1 MNARSCTWRRFI
13 SAAVLI
19 FVVQSAFGQT
29 EPVESAASNSSA
41 PSPNEPKPD
50 EPKPDETT
58 PNTPTPIAQSQDQQ
72 SELASEKA
80 KEEISRAGEI
90 RDNLWA
96 KLFLEND
103 PLSAKE
109 TITLEDLR
117 KGIEDSRQHATVITR
132 HFPRVTAATDDEK
145 RGFLVEA
152 MQSPHPIVQRQA
164 ASELFAM
171 NALESVVRDFLLDYL
186 ESEDPQLR
194 SAAVV
199 GLELIEVPAEH
210 QSEQYW
216 AVLIESIG
224 DPDPMIVQAAAR
236 QLKDLGANAIPSLLS
251 ALREK
256 HPRSLTIAR
265 ILSEIVGSK
274 TPFHDGT
281 IAFAAPEPT
290 DAWPTPESEQPTPP
304 PTRRTRVPLTVG
316 KSAPPQPPTNTL
328 REVDPT
334 QPTSVTVYFGTNR
347 ELVETP
353 QQPRGNLFQY
363 PLLALLLL
371 AALVAL
377 FTGSTTKMAPTGGE
391 IKPRGCSRWLLPLIL
406 LGGVFWSMLMF
417 RNELQQHWQIR
428 SGISFGPRRDPL
440 EAVHYGTCKVSIPP
454 RHQVGVVERP
464 VIGPEREQDHVVLKQ
479 IDTLEEDAFFEAVKL
494 KVAELPV
501 DSRSCFVFIHG
512 FNVDFDSAA
521 RRTAQMHYDLKFDCV
536 PIFFS
541 WPSRANIRHYFSD
554 RNEIEFSRYV
564 IKQFLSDIA
573 DRVKADR
580 IHVIAHSMGADAT
593 CRAIADLGD
602 RGQIFDQIILAA
614 PDIDSEVFRVQIAPR
629 LTKTANRT
637 TMYCSQKDWALVLS
651 RNFNDSRRAGDSSG
665 GVLVLEG
672 VDTIDASDID
682 TDLLGH
688 SYYGDCLPILAD
700 VNLMMR
706 SALPPLER
714 RLRPWPVDQQLLY
727 WTLPDA
733 R

>member
-1 MNARSCTWRRFI
+1 MNERSCSWRR
-13 SAAVLI
+13 LI
-19 FVVQSAFGQT
+19 FAVVLMSTFQPAWGQP
-29 EPVESAASNSSA
+29 EP
-41 PSPNEPKPD
+41 
-50 EPKPDETT
+50 TT
-58 PNTPTPIAQSQDQQ
+58 QQ
-72 SELASEKA
+72 SEQTAESG
-80 KEEISRAGEI
+80 AGI
-90 RDNLWA
+90 RDKLWA
-96 KLFLEND
+96 MLFLQSD

-109 TITLEDLR
+109 TITLDDLR
-117 KGIEDSRQHATVITR
+117 QAIKDARQHATVIKR
-132 HFPRVTAATDDEK
+132 HFPRVTAATEEEK
-145 RGFLVEA
+145 RDFLIEV
-152 MQSPHPIVQRQA
+152 MRSPHPVLQRQA
-164 ASELFAM
+164 ASELLAM
-171 NALESVVRDFLLDYL
+171 SVLESVVRDLLLEYL
-186 ESEDPQLR
+186 SSEDPQLR

-199 GLELIEVPAEH
+199 GLELIEVPAEK
-210 QSEQYW
+210 QSDEYW
-216 AVLIESIG
+216 SVLIESLG
-224 DPDPMIVQAAAR
+224 DPDTLISQAATR
-236 QLKDLGANAIPSLLS
+236 QLKDLGANSVPALLD
-251 ALREK
+251 ALRKK
-256 HPRSLTIAR
+256 HPSSIPIAR

-274 TPFHDGT
+274 
-281 IAFAAPEPT
+281 IAFQEGAIAYAAPSPIDDWSPT
-290 DAWPTPESEQPTPP
+290 DDLPSTESTQPPFQAEIAEPAAPT
-304 PTRRTRVPLTVG
+304 TRRPSAPLTVG
-316 KSAPPQPPTNTL
+316 KSSPPQPPSNTL

-334 QPTSVTVYFGTNR
+334 QPTSVTVYFATNR
-347 ELVETP
+347 ERIESP
-353 QQPRGNLFQY
+353 KQPSGTLYQY
-363 PLLALLLL
+363 PILAILFL
-371 AALVAL
+371 AALIAQ
-377 FTGSTTKMAPTGGE
+377 FIGSKTRVTPTDE
-391 IKPRGCSRWLLPLIL
+391 ETKPRGCSRWLLPMVLV
-406 LGGVFWSMLMF
+406 GGVLWAMLMF
-417 RNELQQHWQIR
+417 RNELQQQWQIR
-428 SGISFGPRRDPL
+428 SGISFGPRRDPV
-440 EAVHYGTCKVSIPP
+440 ESVHYGTCQVSIPP

-464 VIGPEREQDHVVLKQ
+464 IIGPEREQDHVVLKQ
-479 IDTLEEDAFFEAVKL
+479 IDTLEEDAFFEAVKS

-541 WPSRANIRHYFSD
+541 WPSRANVRHYFSD

-573 DRVKADR
+573 DRVKAER

-593 CRAIADLGD
+593 CRAIADLGE

-714 RLRPWPVDQQLLY
+714 RLRPWPVGQQLRY